1 MKEKKI
7 FEGVG
12 TAIITPMK
20 EDGSINETVF
30 KDLIEWQVNEG
41 ADAVVVAGTTGE
53 ACTLSDEEHLRL
65 VECAVDTVQ
74 GRIPVIAGAG
84 SNDTA
89 HAIFME
95 KECEKLKADAILSVT
110 PYYNKT
116 SQEGIYQHYRA
127 CASQTTLPILVY
139 NVPSRTGVTVMPQ
152 TYERLAEIDNIV
164 GCKEAGTDMARL
176 AETAALCS
184 KGFAVYSG
192 NDDLIVPTM
201 ALGASGVISV
211 LSNLA
216 PRQVHDLVMECLHG
230 DWEQARKLQFYYM
243 ELNKALFSDV
253 SPMPVKYAME
263 QIGFDVGVCRLPLCE
278 ISNEKKRKMQ
288 DILEKY
294 CIKK

>member
-1 MKEKKI
+1 MKEKKL

-12 TAIITPMK
+12 TAVITPMK
-20 EDGSINETVF
+20 EDGSINEAVF
-30 KDLIEWQVNEG
+30 KDLIEWQINEC

-53 ACTLSDEEHLRL
+53 ASTLSDEEHLRL
-65 VECAVDTVQ
+65 VECAVNTAR

-139 NVPSRTGVTVMPQ
+139 NVPSRTGVTVMPK
-152 TYERLAEIDNIV
+152 TYQRLSEIDNIV

-176 AETAALCS
+176 AETVALCG
-184 KGFAVYSG
+184 KEFDVYSG
-192 NDDLIVPTM
+192 NDDLIIPAM

-211 LSNLA
+211 LSNLV
-216 PRQVHDLVMECLHG
+216 PQQVHNLVMACLHG
-230 DWEQARKLQFYYM
+230 EWEQARKMQFYYM

-253 SPMPVKYAME
+253 SPMPVKYAM
-263 QIGFDVGVCRLPLCE
+263 QQAGFDVGECRLPLCE
-278 ISNEKKRKMQ
+278 MSNEKKIKMQ
-288 DILEKY
+288 NVLEKY